1 MTKFGIGQ
9 PVPRSEDTR
18 LLRGAGRYTDDVR
31 VPGQKVG
38 FVLRSPHAHAA
49 INAIDISD
57 AAAMPGVHAI
67 LTADDLRHAGIQ
79 PIPCVVPLRVR
90 AGTELQMRH
99 RPVLADG
106 YVRHVGEA
114 VAFIVADSLYQ
125 AMDAAEAVIV
135 EYEALD
141 AVVDTG
147 AALSHP
153 AQVHGDVPGNL
164 AFDWERG
171 NREATDAAFAAA
183 ARIVSLDLIN
193 NRLSANPLEARAC
206 LADHDGDSDVTRLT
220 VGSQGVHDI
229 RDLLAQVFGQEVERF
244 HVLTHEVGGGFGMKL
259 FCYPEYV
266 LACLAARR
274 VGAPVAWTSSRAEA
288 FLSDDHGRDN
298 VSRAELALD
307 ADGRILGL
315 RAEIVANMGAYL
327 SNYATFVPTDGQ
339 VKMLSGVY
347 RIPAIYG
354 RVRGVYTHTQP
365 VDAYR
370 GAGRPEAAYM
380 VERLIDKAAR
390 EIGQDPV
397 DFRRLNM
404 IAPAAMPY
412 RTPVGHVYD
421 SGDFAGTL
429 AQALE
434 RADRAG
440 FAARRAKALGQGRLL
455 GMGIAT
461 YIEACS
467 GGAPEAA
474 ELLIRPDGSVLLLIG
489 TQSNG
494 QGHETAYKQV
504 LAQMLGIAPDAISM
518 VQGDSQRVKTG
529 AGTGGSRSIPVGGV
543 AVREGA
549 SDVIAQARPVA
560 ARLLEVA
567 ADTLRFEVT
576 DAGGGFAVVGSNRF
590 VSFTEVA
597 AAAPA
602 DGDGYVFRGR
612 GDWRP
617 PSNTFPNGTH
627 IAEIS
632 IEIETGLPRIERYTV
647 VDDFGTVLNPLLLE
661 GQVQG
666 GIAQG
671 VGQALLELIRFDTDS
686 GQLLTGSFMDYA
698 MPRADLLPMIDFSL
712 RPVPCTTN
720 PLGLK
725 GAGEA
730 GAIGACPAV
739 INALVDALAGHGV
752 THIDMPATPQLLWRL
767 THSAKAAQAA

>member
-1 MTKFGIGQ
+1 MTRFGIGQ

-31 VPGQKVG
+31 LPGQKVG
-38 FVLRSPHAHAA
+38 YVLRSPHAHA
-49 INAIDISD
+49 ILRGIDTAD
-57 AAAMPGVHAI
+57 AAAMPGIHAI
-67 LTADDLRHAGIQ
+67 LTATDLRQAGIG
-79 PIPCVVPLRVR
+79 PIPCVIPLRVR
-90 AGTELQMRH
+90 AGTDLHMRH

-106 YVRHVGEA
+106 HVRYVGEP
-114 VAFIVADSLYQ
+114 VAFIVADSLHE
-125 AMDAAEAVIV
+125 AMDAADAVMV
-135 EYEALD
+135 DYDALD

-147 AALSHP
+147 AALSH
-153 AQVHGDVPGNL
+153 AVRVHGDVPDNQ
-164 AFDWERG
+164 AYDWEKG
-171 NREATDAAFAAA
+171 NQAATEQAFATAV
-183 ARIVSLDLIN
+183 RTVRLDLIN
-193 NRLSANPLEARAC
+193 NRLSANPLEGRAC
-206 LADHDGDSDVTRLT
+206 VAEHDAGAGITRLT
-220 VGSQGVHDI
+220 VGSQGVHDM
-229 RDLLAQVFGQEVERF
+229 RDMLAGIFGEDADRF

-266 LACLAARR
+266 LACFAARR
-274 VGAPVAWTSSRAEA
+274 VGTPVSWTSSRAEA

-298 VSRAELALD
+298 VSTAELALD
-307 ADGRILGL
+307 ADGRILAL
-315 RAEIVANMGAYL
+315 RADIIANMGAYL
-327 SNYATFVPTDGQ
+327 SNYATYIQTDGQ
-339 VKMLSGVY
+339 TKMLSGVY
-347 RIPAIYG
+347 RIPCIHA

-370 GAGRPEAAYM
+370 GAGRPEAAYL

-390 EIGQDPV
+390 EIGQDPA

-404 IAPAAMPY
+404 IPAAAMPY
-412 RTPVGHVYD
+412 RTPMGHTYD

-429 AQALE
+429 DAALD

-440 FAARRAKALGQGRLL
+440 FPARRAQALVQGRLL
-455 GMGIAT
+455 GLGIAT

-474 ELLIRPDGSVLLLIG
+474 ELLVKPDGSVLLLIG

-504 LAQMLGIAPDAISM
+504 IADILGIAPDAISM
-518 VQGDSQRVKTG
+518 VQGDSRRVKTG
-529 AGTGGSRSIPVGGV
+529 GGTGGSRSIPVGGV

-560 ARLLEVA
+560 ARLLEADEA
-567 ADTLRFEVT
+567 ALRFEVT
-576 DAGGGFAVVGSNRF
+576 AAGGGFAVAGSNRF
-590 VSFTEVA
+590 VPFADVA
-597 AAAPA
+597 AAATPDA
-602 DGDGYVFRGR
+602 DGNVFRGR

-617 PSNTFPNGTH
+617 PSATFPNGTH
-627 IAEIS
+627 VVEIS
-632 IEIETGLPRIERYTV
+632 VEIDTGVPRIERYTV

-661 GQVQG
+661 GQVHG

-671 VGQALLELIRFDTDS
+671 MGQALLELIRFDTDS

-698 MPRADLLPMIDFSL
+698 MPRADHLPMIDFSL
-712 RPVPCTTN
+712 RPVPCATN
-720 PLGLK
+720 PLGMK

-730 GAIGACPAV
+730 GAIGACPAI

-752 THIDMPATPQLLWRL
+752 THVDMPATALVLWRL
-767 THSAKAAQAA
+767 IHPTKAANAA

>member
-38 FVLRSPHAHAA
+38 YVLRSPHAYAA
-49 INAIDISD
+49 IRGIDTAD
-57 AAAMPGVHAI
+57 AATMPGIHAI
-67 LTADDLRHAGIQ
+67 FTAQDLKQAGIKD
-79 PIPCVVPLRVR
+79 IPCVIPLRVR
-90 AGTELQMRH
+90 AGTTLHMKH

-106 YVRHVGEA
+106 FVSYGGEP
-114 VAFIVADSLYQ
+114 VAFIVADSLYE
-125 AMDAAEAVIV
+125 AMDAADAVMV
-135 EYEALD
+135 DYDALD
-141 AVVDTG
+141 AVVDTA
-147 AALSHP
+147 AALSH
-153 AQVHGDVPGNL
+153 AVTVHDDVPGNL
-164 AFDWERG
+164 VYDWEKG
-171 NREATDAAFAAA
+171 NQAATDAAFAKA
-183 ARIVSLDLIN
+183 ARIVRLDLIN
-193 NRLSANPLEARAC
+193 NRLSANPLEGRAC
-206 LADHDGDSDVTRLT
+206 VAEYDAAADVTRLT
-220 VGSQGVHDI
+220 VGSQGVHDM
-229 RDLLAQVFGQEVERF
+229 RDMLAGIFGEDAARF

-266 LACLAARR
+266 LACFAARR
-274 VGAPVAWTSSRAEA
+274 VGAAVAWTSSRAEA

-298 VSRAELALD
+298 VSVAELALD
-307 ADGRILGL
+307 PDGRILAL
-315 RAEIVANMGAYL
+315 RADIIANMGAYL
-327 SNYATFVPTDGQ
+327 SNYATYIQTDGQ
-339 VKMLSGVY
+339 TKMLSGVY
-347 RIPAIYG
+347 AIPAIYA

-370 GAGRPEAAYM
+370 GAGRPEAAYL

-390 EIGQDPV
+390 EIGQDPA

-404 IAPAAMPY
+404 IPPSAMPY
-412 RTPVGHVYD
+412 RTPMGHIYD

-429 AQALE
+429 DAALD
-434 RADRAG
+434 RADRDG
-440 FAARRAKALGQGRLL
+440 FPARRARALAQGRLL
-455 GMGIAT
+455 GLGIAT

-474 ELLIRPDGSVLLLIG
+474 ELLVKPDGSVLLLIG

-504 LAQMLGIAPDAISM
+504 IAEVLGIAPDAIVM
-518 VQGDSQRVKTG
+518 VQGDSQRVKSG
-529 AGTGGSRSIPVGGV
+529 GGTGGSRSIPTGGV
-543 AVREGA
+543 AVRAGA
-549 SDVIAQARPVA
+549 ADVITQARPVA
-560 ARLLEVA
+560 ARLLE
-567 ADTLRFEVT
+567 ADEDSVRFEVT
-576 DAGGGFAVVGSNRF
+576 GEGGGFAVAGSNRF
-590 VSFTEVA
+590 VPFADVA
-597 AAAPA
+597 AAATPDA
-602 DGDGYVFRGR
+602 DGHVFRGK
-612 GDWRP
+612 GTYSP

-627 IAEIS
+627 VVEIS
-632 IEIETGLPRIERYTV
+632 VEIDTGVPRIERYTV

-661 GQVQG
+661 GQVHG

-671 VGQALLELIRFDTDS
+671 MGQALLELIRFDRDS

-698 MPRADLLPMIDFSL
+698 MPRADHLPMIDFSL

-730 GAIGACPAV
+730 GAIGACPAI

-752 THIDMPATPQLLWRL
+752 THVEMPATAPVLWRL
-767 THSAKAAQAA
+767 IHSVKAATAA